1 MSSREM
7 ITLLID
13 IVSKGGNLL
22 LDVGPMHDGSL
33 SHIQE
38 NRLNDLADWMDI
50 NSEGNE
56 LTLEFHSAK
65 ILFATAYF
73 GRKRYFL
80 ARNLIGLFLPIILF
94 EVSCQ
99 FVSSNSWKSSI
110 FT

>member
-50 NSEGNE
+50 NSEGIE
-56 LTLEFHSAK
+56 LTLEFHSHENAYS
-65 ILFATAYF
+65 ATEF
-73 GRKRYFL
+73 SDQTSR
-80 ARNLIGLFLPIILF
+80 
-94 EVSCQ
+94 
-99 FVSSNSWKSSI
+99 
-110 FT
+110 

>member
-50 NSEGNE
+50 NSEGIE
-56 LTLEFHSAK
+56 LTLDFHQYPALTRPIFVSAVSQRAVNSCGHYFLVT
-65 ILFATAYF
+65 IAGFFATRVTKF
-73 GRKRYFL
+73 
-80 ARNLIGLFLPIILF
+80 
-94 EVSCQ
+94 
-99 FVSSNSWKSSI
+99 
-110 FT
+110 

>member
-7 ITLLID
+7 ISLLID

-50 NSEGNE
+50 NSEGIE
-56 LTLEFHSAK
+56 LTITRIRLLGVFTYSFACSGSSSSVER
-65 ILFATAYF
+65 IL
-73 GRKRYFL
+73 
-80 ARNLIGLFLPIILF
+80 
-94 EVSCQ
+94 CQ
-99 FVSSNSWKSSI
+99 LVSSDPWKSSI